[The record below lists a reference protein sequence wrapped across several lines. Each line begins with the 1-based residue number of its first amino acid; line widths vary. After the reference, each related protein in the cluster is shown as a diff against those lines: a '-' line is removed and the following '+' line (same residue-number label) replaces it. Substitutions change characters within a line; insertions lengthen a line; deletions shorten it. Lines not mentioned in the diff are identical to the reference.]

1 VEKPSISLAEHG
13 TSTGSLASS
22 VTVFLLPRVIDNT
35 VSSSISTVKEER
47 MKQAKEISAIE
58 AARRLG
64 VGLDYL
70 YGLLWTG
77 KLKARKANKKWLVSA
92 DSVEAR
98 LKTRGE

>member
-1 VEKPSISLAEHG
+1 
-13 TSTGSLASS
+13 
-22 VTVFLLPRVIDNT
+22 
-35 VSSSISTVKEER
+35 
-47 MKQAKEISAIE
+47 MKQPKEISAIE

-77 KLKARKANKKWLVSA
+77 KLEAHKVNKQWRVSA

-98 LKTRGE
+98 LKQRGE

>member
-1 VEKPSISLAEHG
+1 
-13 TSTGSLASS
+13 
-22 VTVFLLPRVIDNT
+22 
-35 VSSSISTVKEER
+35 

-77 KLKARKANKKWLVSA
+77 KLKARKVSKKWLVSN

-98 LKTRGE
+98 LKIRGQ

>member
-1 VEKPSISLAEHG
+1 
-13 TSTGSLASS
+13 
-22 VTVFLLPRVIDNT
+22 
-35 VSSSISTVKEER
+35 

-77 KLKARKANKKWLVSA
+77 KLEARKFNKQWRVSVE
-92 DSVEAR
+92 SVEAR
-98 LKTRGE
+98 LKQRGE